1 MSNEAFEKGLPVGI
15 AIGLAIG
22 VALGVALG
30 NMAFLGAG
38 LAIGIGLAPA
48 FGKGQL
54 DQTDTKN
61 KTDEDGPDE
70 G

>member
-15 AIGLAIG
+15 AIGIAIG
-22 VALGVALG
+22 AALGVALG

-38 LAIGIGLAPA
+38 LAIGIGLSPVL
-48 FGKGQL
+48 GRGQL
-54 DQTDTKN
+54 TKTETKD
-61 KTDEDGPDE
+61 KTDEDGPGE